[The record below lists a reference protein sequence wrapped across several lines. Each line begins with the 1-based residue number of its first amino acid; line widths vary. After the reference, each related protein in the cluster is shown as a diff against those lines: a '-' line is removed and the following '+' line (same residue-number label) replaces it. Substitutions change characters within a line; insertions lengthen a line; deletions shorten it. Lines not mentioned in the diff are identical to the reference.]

1 MSDSDGEEVKLSLKV
16 MINKQ
21 KSKVLFAEADSNF
34 TDVLLSFLTLPLG
47 TIVRVLKNHY
57 GDKTPI
63 IGSLTSLCK
72 GLSNLDWQCWSSFDK
87 FTLLNPVS
95 SLRAERDKLKLSVDG
110 TKPVTSVDT
119 DFKRKS
125 KRSRKA
131 SVSKPQVA
139 DGGGFTVKTES
150 FVITDDL
157 QIEPVVA
164 GSIIRTLIKIGIT
177 ETDGAELRNLT
188 LGFNEIMDLLKGSL
202 LSQTPLT
209 DLIFIDRA
217 KTNCV
222 TGSLLQQV
230 KKEESSSSSSRKM
243 TVRAMVQK
251 STNKILFVEAK
262 GDFVDFLCSFLTIP
276 LGGVECLLGGNACL
290 KNIDN
295 LYKSIANVNGDKY
308 LKTKETKAM
317 LLKPKLS
324 HLYNSVNHFLP
335 FIEKGLSTSNSSHVS
350 PGGGKIVKG
359 ERMYVVTDD
368 LTVTPFC
375 MASSF
380 SVLSRLKIPLSD
392 VNELELEIGLD
403 EKNKVLFAEADSEF
417 ADVLLSFLTLPLGTI
432 VRVLKKHYGDKAPVI
447 GGLNTLYKDLA
458 NLDNVYF
465 WTEGVADPEIR
476 KWGYDKF

>member
-1 MSDSDGEEVKLSLKV
+1 MSDSDGEEVKLYLKV

-63 IGSLTSLCK
+63 IGSLTSLYK
-72 GLSNLDWQCWSSFDK
+72 GLSNLDWQCWSSFNTY
-87 FTLLNPVS
+87 TLLNPVS
-95 SLRAERDKLKLSVDG
+95 SLQAEREKLKLNVDG
-110 TKPVTSVDT
+110 TKPITSVDT

-131 SVSKPQVA
+131 SVLSKPPVA
-139 DGGGFTVKTES
+139 DDGGFTVKTES

-157 QIEPVVA
+157 QIAPVVA
-164 GSIIRTLIKIGIT
+164 GSILRTLINLGIT

-202 LSQTPLT
+202 LSNTPLT
-209 DLIFIDRA
+209 DLIFRERA
-217 KTNCV
+217 KMNCA
-222 TGSLLQQV
+222 TGNLLRQV

-243 TVRAMVQK
+243 TVKAMVQK

-295 LYKSIANVNGDKY
+295 LYKSIANVNGDNY

-403 EKNKVLFAEADSEF
+403 EA
-417 ADVLLSFLTLPLGTI
+417 LSILKASLTSTSALTNGVMNNPI
-432 VRVLKKHYGDKAPVI
+432 SKKQPKQEH
-447 GGLNTLYKDLA
+447 
-458 NLDNVYF
+458 
-465 WTEGVADPEIR
+465 
-476 KWGYDKF
+476 